1 MFPPARTLR
10 TAHSIDRPMTKPF
23 VLLTIATLG
32 VVAAMVWLATPA
44 DPSAQN
50 FTLPET
56 TSVSVPARADEG
68 ARTPDEWGTGPSADA
83 LPISSLPVEKI
94 STQAPLAAPSPPH
107 RRTTAARPPSSTVS
121 PSRALSGTHIRVV
134 SGGAVSDA
142 PSPVAPSAPLPGTIT
157 LEVDA
162 SLHDP
167 AVWVEDEDRAP
178 RTPAQESIEE
188 RIAGQFDAA
197 VAAAVTD
204 PATAKR
210 KALDAAWREARARA
224 HEEYQLF
231 FGAEAANRAALKAGR
246 AALAPP

>member
-1 MFPPARTLR
+1 
-10 TAHSIDRPMTKPF
+10 MTKPF
-23 VLLTIATLG
+23 VLLATATLG
-32 VVAAMVWLATPA
+32 VVAAIVWLALAAEPLGQSIA
-44 DPSAQN
+44 
-50 FTLPET
+50 LPET
-56 TSVSVPARADEG
+56 TSVSVPARADEVV
-68 ARTPDEWGTGPSADA
+68 RTPDEWGTGPSADA
-83 LPISSLPVEKI
+83 LPISNLPVENI
-94 STQAPLAAPSPPH
+94 STQAPLAAPPAPP
-107 RRTTAARPPSSTVS
+107 RRTAAARPPSSTVS
-121 PSRALSGTHIRVV
+121 PRRALSGTHIRVL
-134 SGGAVSDA
+134 SGGAASEARGPAVA
-142 PSPVAPSAPLPGTIT
+142 APSAPLPGAIT

-197 VAAAVTD
+197 VAAAVTA
-204 PATAKR
+204 PATAKK

-231 FGAEAANRAALKAGR
+231 FGADAANRAALKAGR